1 MGDNGPE
8 VTYTLKEVLTGM
20 DAKLDLALKGMQGKA
35 DAADVLDL
43 KARMVLVEVFMKQV
57 EKDTAAKIH
66 NREWLLP
73 VLCTIAF
80 LALGVLG
87 LFHL

>member
-20 DAKLDLALKGMQGKA
+20 DAKLDLALKGIHGKA

-43 KARMVLVEVFMKQV
+43 KARMVLVEVFVKQA
-57 EKDTAAKIH
+57 EKDVAAKAH
-66 NREWLLP
+66 SREWLWP
-73 VLCTIAF
+73 VLLTVAF
-80 LALGVLG
+80 LVLGVLG